1 MLRRPKWRREDLV
14 VPKVMDD
21 FVTKRVLAMEFIP
34 GAKVTDWAAKE
45 TKPEKRKEVMA
56 KLIDFYGAEVRRF
69 EFRMSLQGV
78 LLSFELLESRIRWE
92 TARLYSPRSHLQLR
106 PASGQH
112 LGG

>member
-1 MLRRPKWRREDLV
+1 MARAALLESNLASRHMLRRPKWRREDLV

-69 EFRMSLQGV
+69 QLVSHVFARGFCW
-78 LLSFELLESRIRWE
+78 LLSC
-92 TARLYSPRSHLQLR
+92 
-106 PASGQH
+106 
-112 LGG
+112 